1 MTANLRQASGVV
13 PGMVEDPASFDRFA
27 AAYDRFVSLQPGQH
41 VEWVAGLGLRGER
54 ALDVGCGSG
63 HAAERLAAQY
73 DQVLGVDLSEPMI
86 ELARTKRSKPNVE
99 YRVDDVFAVDDDGFD
114 LVYSHTM
121 MHHLPDYRAGL
132 RHLKA
137 LVRPGGTVAVVD
149 NVCDRYP
156 TPPGWMYLLG
166 AWLGFPRQIAR
177 LGLRDAWFE
186 FRFWHS
192 KPWLDHLRSDR
203 YLSRSQFREVYDSV
217 FPGAQYTDL
226 GFALAM
232 RWTDGRGVSGAFGA

>member
-1 MTANLRQASGVV
+1 VLSNHRAAACVV
-13 PGMVEDPASFDRFA
+13 RDMADPASFDRFA
-27 AAYDRFVSLQPGQH
+27 ADYDRFISLQPGQH
-41 VEWVAGLGLRGER
+41 TEWVAGLGLGGER

-63 HAAERLAAQY
+63 HAAERLASQY
-73 DQVLGVDLSEPMI
+73 EQVVGVDLSEPMI
-86 ELARTKRSKPNVE
+86 SLARQKRARPNVE
-99 YRVDDVFAVDDDGFD
+99 YRVADVFAVEDSGFD

-132 RHLKA
+132 EHLKS
-137 LVRPGGTVAVVD
+137 LVRPGGTVAIVD
-149 NVCDRYP
+149 NVCDLYP
-156 TPPGWMYLLG
+156 TPPRILYLVG
-166 AWLGFPRQIAR
+166 AWMGFPRQIAR

-192 KPWLDHLRSDR
+192 KPWLDHLASDR
-203 YLSRSQFREVYDSV
+203 YLSRRQFRELYDDV

-232 RWTDGRGVSGAFGA
+232 RWTCGG

>member
-1 MTANLRQASGVV
+1 MDH
-13 PGMVEDPASFDRFA
+13 DPASFDRFA
-27 AAYDRFVSLQPGQH
+27 ADYDRFVSLQPGQN
-41 VEWVAGLGLRGER
+41 VEWVLGLGLRGER
-54 ALDVGCGSG
+54 AFDAGCGSG
-63 HAAERLAAQY
+63 HAAERLADRY
-73 DQVLGVDLSEPMI
+73 EQVVGVDLSEPMI
-86 ELARTKRSKPNVE
+86 SIARRKRPRPNVE
-99 YRVDDVFAVDDDGFD
+99 YRVADVFALTDGGFD

-132 RHLKA
+132 EHLKS

-156 TPPGWMYLLG
+156 TPPRALYLVG
-166 AWLGFPRQIAR
+166 AWLGFPRQISR

-192 KPWLDHLRSDR
+192 KPWLDHLASDR
-203 YLSRSQFREVYDSV
+203 YLSRAQFRELYGDV
-217 FPGAQYTDL
+217 FPGSQYTDL

-232 RWTDGRGVSGAFGA
+232 RWTCGD

>member
-1 MTANLRQASGVV
+1 
-13 PGMVEDPASFDRFA
+13 
-27 AAYDRFVSLQPGQH
+27 
-41 VEWVAGLGLRGER
+41 
-54 ALDVGCGSG
+54 
-63 HAAERLAAQY
+63 
-73 DQVLGVDLSEPMI
+73 
-86 ELARTKRSKPNVE
+86 
-99 YRVDDVFAVDDDGFD
+99 VFAVDDRGFD

-132 RHLKA
+132 EHVKG

-156 TPPGWMYLLG
+156 TPPRSLYLLG
-166 AWLGFPRQIAR
+166 AWLGFPRQVAR

-192 KPWLDHLRSDR
+192 KPWLDHLASDR
-203 YLSRSQFREVYDSV
+203 YLSRVQFREVYDEV
-217 FPGAQYTDL
+217 FPGAEYTDL

-232 RWTDGRGVSGAFGA
+232 RWTCDG

>member
-1 MTANLRQASGVV
+1 MT
-13 PGMVEDPASFDRFA
+13 DPASFDRFA
-27 AAYDRFVSLQPGQH
+27 EDYDRFVSLQPGH
-41 VEWVAGLGLRGER
+41 TSWVAGLGLNGVR

-63 HAAERLAAQY
+63 HTAERLADSY
-73 DQVLGVDLSEPMI
+73 EHVLGVDLSEPMI
-86 ELARTKRSKPNVE
+86 AIAQRKRPRPNID
-99 YRVDDVFAVDDDGFD
+99 YRVADVFAVDDNGFD

-132 RHLKA
+132 EHLKS

-149 NVCDRYP
+149 NVCDLYP
-156 TPPGWMYLLG
+156 TPPRSMYLLG

-177 LGLRDAWFE
+177 LGWRDAWFE

-192 KPWLDHLRSDR
+192 KPWLDHLASDR
-203 YLSRSQFREVYDSV
+203 YLSRAQFREVYDDV
-217 FPGAQYTDL
+217 FPGAQYDDL

-232 RWTDGRGVSGAFGA
+232 RWTDGG

>member
-1 MTANLRQASGVV
+1 MD
-13 PGMVEDPASFDRFA
+13 DPASFDRLA
-27 AAYDRFVSLQPGQH
+27 ADYDRFVSLQPGQN
-41 VEWVAGLGLRGER
+41 VEWVLGLGLRGER
-54 ALDVGCGSG
+54 ALDAGCGSG
-63 HAAERLAAQY
+63 HAAERLAGQY
-73 DQVLGVDLSEPMI
+73 EHVLGVDLSEPMI
-86 ELARTKRSKPNVE
+86 ELARRKRSRPNIE
-99 YRVDDVFAVDDDGFD
+99 YRAADVFAVDGGFD

-132 RHLKA
+132 EHLKA

-149 NVCDRYP
+149 NVCDLYP
-156 TPPGWMYLLG
+156 TPPRSAYLLG
-166 AWLGFPRQIAR
+166 AWLGFPRQIAK

-192 KPWLDHLRSDR
+192 KPWLNHLASDR
-203 YLSRSQFREVYDSV
+203 YLSRAQFRELYDDV

-232 RWTDGRGVSGAFGA
+232 RWTSGG

>member
-1 MTANLRQASGVV
+1 MD
-13 PGMVEDPASFDRFA
+13 DPASFDRFA
-27 AAYDRFVSLQPGQH
+27 EDYDRFVSLQPHQKA
-41 VEWVAGLGLRGER
+41 EWVLGLGLHGDR
-54 ALDVGCGSG
+54 ALDAGCGPG
-63 HAAERLAAQY
+63 QTTERLAGHY

-86 ELARTKRSKPNVE
+86 EIARRKRPKPNVE
-99 YRVDDVFAVDDDGFD
+99 YRAADVFAVDDDGFD

-132 RHLKA
+132 EHLKA

-149 NVCDRYP
+149 NVCDLYP
-156 TPPGWMYLLG
+156 TPPKSAYLLG
-166 AWLGFPRQIAR
+166 AWLGFPRQIAK

-192 KPWLDHLRSDR
+192 KPWLAHLLSDK
-203 YLSRSQFREVYDSV
+203 YLSRTQFREVYDSV

-232 RWTDGRGVSGAFGA
+232 RWTDGRGISPASGG